1 MLVLFLELRV
11 IDFLK
16 LFGIVIYLRFKKKN
30 YFFVYIIL
38 CLKFCYNLEK
48 IKLLLII
55 VIYFLGNDCFCFCE

>member
-38 CLKFCYNLEK
+38 CLKFCYNLEEK
-48 IKLLLII
+48 IKFFVNYCYI
-55 VIYFLGNDCFCFCE
+55 FFRE